1 MMELGGNIKLDGF
14 ETLEPA
20 KLIVVKKI
28 VGNYAK
34 VISEKLTFSEF
45 LVTLKDTKV
54 TVKATAKD
62 KVIEKEDSNDN
73 LFIALDK
80 ALAKVKKSV

>member
-1 MMELGGNIKLDGF
+1 MELGGNIKLDGF

-34 VISEKLTFSEF
+34 VVSEKLAFSEF
-45 LVTLKDTKV
+45 LVTLNEKKV
-54 TVKATAKD
+54 TVKVTAKD
-62 KVIEKEDSNDN
+62 KVIEKEDSSDN
-73 LFIALDK
+73 LFVALDK
-80 ALAKVKKSV
+80 ALAKIKKSV

>member
-1 MMELGGNIKLDGF
+1 MMELGGNIKLEGF

-20 KLIVVKKI
+20 KLIVVKKV

-34 VISEKLTFSEF
+34 TISEKIAFSEF
-45 LVTLKDTKV
+45 LVTLNEQKV
-54 TVKATAKD
+54 TVKVTAKD
-62 KVIEKEDSNDN
+62 KVIEKNDSSDN